1 MGFQHVFW
9 KSADLKKRKGQL
21 KSELILSK
29 PKKVQHLWASGSLKT
44 GWRALEGSRKK
55 IEKLSDIFEHLENNI
70 PKKCLTDSMEQIS
83 ETYMIRKNES

>member
-44 GWRALEGSRKK
+44 GWKTGSLKLRLKRKDRG
-55 IEKLSDIFEHLENNI
+55 L
-70 PKKCLTDSMEQIS
+70 
-83 ETYMIRKNES
+83 